1 MQKVFIDGQ
10 EGTTGLKIRERL
22 VGRTDF
28 ELIEI
33 DPLKRKN
40 EAARRECLSSADV
53 AILCLPDQ
61 ASRQAVELVREHST
75 RLIDASTAHRVAP
88 GWAYGLPELSS
99 THREAICQARTVA
112 NPGCHAT
119 GFALGLYP
127 LVKSGILGRDYP
139 IFVNSLTGYSGG
151 GKKVIAKV
159 EGVGAASLWGMRPY
173 ALSLTHKHLPEMQ
186 HVVGLDYPPG
196 FMPVLGPFYQGMI
209 VSILLENRLLSR
221 RVTARDLHEVLAK
234 YYAGEHFVR
243 VMPFESDDV
252 LDEGY
257 LSPLDCNETNRA
269 EVFVFGHDS
278 QALVAVRLDNL
289 GKGASGAAIQS
300 LNLMLDLPEATGLV
314 I

>member
-1 MQKVFIDGQ
+1 M
-10 EGTTGLKIRERL
+10 
-22 VGRTDF
+22 
-28 ELIEI
+28 
-33 DPLKRKN
+33 
-40 EAARRECLSSADV
+40 
-53 AILCLPDQ
+53 
-61 ASRQAVELVREHST
+61 
-75 RLIDASTAHRVAP
+75 
-88 GWAYGLPELSS
+88 
-99 THREAICQARTVA
+99 
-112 NPGCHAT
+112 
-119 GFALGLYP
+119 
-127 LVKSGILGRDYP
+127 
-139 IFVNSLTGYSGG
+139 
-151 GKKVIAKV
+151 
-159 EGVGAASLWGMRPY
+159 
-173 ALSLTHKHLPEMQ
+173 
-186 HVVGLDYPPG
+186 
-196 FMPVLGPFYQGMI
+196 
-209 VSILLENRLLSR
+209 LENRLLSR